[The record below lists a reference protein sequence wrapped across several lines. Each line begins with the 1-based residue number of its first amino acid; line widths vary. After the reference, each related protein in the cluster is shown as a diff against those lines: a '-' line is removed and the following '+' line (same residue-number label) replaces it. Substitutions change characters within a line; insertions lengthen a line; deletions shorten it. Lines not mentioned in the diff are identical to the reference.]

1 MDWLYGMTTPQE
13 QVFCRDYAARDLRGR
28 GEVVDLGCWLGS
40 STVALAQGMAVHPS
54 RATRDRSVHAYDR
67 FVWEA
72 WMDAI
77 VAGTPLAGRFAAGDS
92 FFEEF
97 EARVGP
103 WRERIDVRVADLTEP
118 AWSGQ
123 PIEFLFVD
131 AMKDRVLTTTIARDF
146 FPSLVPGAIVLH
158 QDYIFPWCP
167 WIHVLMARLTS
178 YFEPIA
184 AIDDSFGVVFRVRR
198 PIPFGEAE
206 AAGLEPWTEQDI
218 HDAFALASTMVGGPR
233 LPRIW
238 AAKLV
243 ALAAEGHEAAF
254 ERELADPRVLEGVTA
269 EPLTADAV
277 LWGRARL
284 GELKIGR

>member
-1 MDWLYGMTTPQE
+1 VDSLYGMTTPQE
-13 QVFCRDYAARDLRGR
+13 QAFCRDYAARELSGR
-28 GEVVDLGCWLGS
+28 GEVVDLGCWLGA
-40 STVALAQGMAVHPS
+40 STVSLLQGMAVHRSP
-54 RATRDRSVHAYDR
+54 AVRDRSVHAYDR

-72 WMDAI
+72 WMEPI

-92 FFEEF
+92 FLDEF
-97 EARVGP
+97 EARVSL
-103 WRERIDVRVADLTEP
+103 WRERIDVHSADLTEP

-131 AMKDRVLTTTIARDF
+131 AMKDRVLTTMIARDF

-167 WIHVLMARLTS
+167 WIHVLMARLAAH
-178 YFEPIA
+178 FEPVA
-184 AIDDSFGVVFRVRR
+184 AIEDSYGVVFRVRKR
-198 PIPFGEAE
+198 IPVAKAE

-243 ALAAEGHEAAF
+243 ALAAEGHDVAF

-269 EPLTADAV
+269 EPLTSDAV
-277 LWGRARL
+277 TWARAQFAAH
-284 GELKIGR
+284 